1 MAVPELKKRKDR
13 LKQYLSSE
21 IKGLIFAELSEEF
34 CIGAGLGFMIGI
46 PVPFRPEDLAKTQS
60 DGGVD
65 ISSLSD
71 NMAVVCGA
79 DPVFKYRD
87 AYLEFL
93 EKFFERDKLT
103 QVLISRAYERL
114 EKHAYRR
121 ACVYSRAALLLA
133 GEIPGA
139 LFAYAC
145 CCREWYLS
153 LEGDDEQELIA
164 AVKAEANLYFEYTTD
179 ADEDFAP
186 AWYYLGYTYLNQGSY
201 RKAELAWDRFLMLSE
216 AEDRAEE
223 ASSAEVGADTDDDGS
238 GSGSGA
244 GASEADPA
252 RAARAEAV
260 SEIRERMASLI
271 DPVKIE
277 EGIGFLMAGRLEEG
291 VTVLEP
297 YQDTR
302 FDEWWPL
309 HYHLAQAY
317 EQLGRPDLAVEQYER
332 TAQLSPSNTEVY
344 DALAR
349 LYAAA
354 GDAERAEKDMNKAQL
369 LREEK

>member
-1 MAVPELKKRKDR
+1 MAVPELKKRRDP
-13 LKQYLSSE
+13 LKQYLGSE

-34 CIGAGLGFMIGI
+34 CIGAGLGFMIGV
-46 PVPFRPEDLAKTQS
+46 PVPFSPEDLAKTQS
-60 DGGVD
+60 EGGVD
-65 ISSLSD
+65 ISRLSD
-71 NMAVVCGA
+71 NMALVCGA
-79 DPVFKYRD
+79 DPSFKYRD

-93 EKFFERDKLT
+93 EKFFERGKLT
-103 QVLISRAYERL
+103 QVLLSRAYERL
-114 EKHAYRR
+114 EKRAYRR

-133 GEIPGA
+133 GEERDA

-164 AVKAEANLYFEYTTD
+164 AVKAEANLYFEFTTD

-186 AWYYLGYTYLNQGSY
+186 AWYYLGYAYLNQGSY
-201 RKAELAWDRFLMLSE
+201 KKAELAWERFLRLSE
-216 AEDRAEE
+216 TAGD
-223 ASSAEVGADTDDDGS
+223 ASASAR
-238 GSGSGA
+238 
-244 GASEADPA
+244 SEAVA
-252 RAARAEAV
+252 
-260 SEIRERMASLI
+260 EIRERLGSLI
-271 DPVKIE
+271 DPVRIE
-277 EGIGFLMAGRLEEG
+277 EGIALLAAGRLEEG

-302 FDEWWPL
+302 FDGWWPL

-317 EQLGRPDLAVEQYER
+317 EQLGRPDLTIEQYER
-332 TAQLSPSNTEVY
+332 TAQLDPSNTEVY

-354 GDAERAEKDMNKAQL
+354 GDAEKADKYLNKVRL
-369 LREEK
+369 IRENK

>member
-1 MAVPELKKRKDR
+1 MAVPELKKRRDP
-13 LKQYLSSE
+13 LKQYLGSE

-34 CIGAGLGFMIGI
+34 CIGAGLGFMIGV
-46 PVPFRPEDLAKTQS
+46 PVPFSPEDLAKTQS
-60 DGGVD
+60 EGGVD
-65 ISSLSD
+65 ISRLSD
-71 NMAVVCGA
+71 NMALVCGA
-79 DPVFKYRD
+79 DPSFKYRD

-93 EKFFERDKLT
+93 EKFFERGKLT
-103 QVLISRAYERL
+103 QVLLSRAYERL
-114 EKHAYRR
+114 EKRAYRR

-133 GEIPGA
+133 GEERDA

-164 AVKAEANLYFEYTTD
+164 AVKAEANLYFEFTTD

-186 AWYYLGYTYLNQGSY
+186 AWYYLGYAYLNQGSY
-201 RKAELAWDRFLMLSE
+201 KKAELAWERFLRLSADE
-216 AEDRAEE
+216 AAGPGEGEG
-223 ASSAEVGADTDDDGS
+223 ASAPGDA
-238 GSGSGA
+238 A
-244 GASEADPA
+244 GASGGASASA
-252 RAARAEAV
+252 RSEAV
-260 SEIRERMASLI
+260 AEIRERLESLI
-271 DPVKIE
+271 DPVRIE
-277 EGIGFLMAGRLEEG
+277 EGIALLAAGRLEEG

-302 FDEWWPL
+302 FDGWWPL

-317 EQLGRPDLAVEQYER
+317 EQLGRPDLTIEQYER
-332 TAQLSPSNTEVY
+332 TAQLDPSNTEVY

-354 GDAERAEKDMNKAQL
+354 GDAEKADKYLNKIRL
-369 LREEK
+369 IRENK